1 MSSPEMPTLLTRRNF
16 LGASACSAMSTAGM
30 LNTLLTLRTINAY
43 AQDVPGNEYRADRK
57 SVV

>member
-30 LNTLLTLRTINAY
+30 LNTLLTLRTINA
-43 AQDVPGNEYRADRK
+43 
-57 SVV
+57 